1 MRRWQP
7 TPIQILVLGYVV
19 MIAIGSGLLM
29 LPMAVVAPLPYSDA
43 LFTATSALCVTGLV
57 VNDISTVFSR
67 VGQAF
72 ILLMIQLGGLG
83 IMSLSAFVA
92 LLLKKK
98 LSQQQVVFFQS
109 GVDDQNQANVLKI
122 IRAIVGLT
130 IAVECIGALL
140 LFLHWYGQGYGFS
153 NSLFYG
159 VFHAVSAFCNA
170 GFTLF
175 SDNFYQY
182 VDHGFLL
189 IVIATLVALGGLGFP
204 VLYNVLQVIKV
215 KFIPGRVARV
225 TPNSKL
231 VLWTSFWLIVGA
243 AGVIFIAERNHAF
256 GGLAVPDQVVNS
268 FFYSISARTAGF
280 STLDMNLF
288 HPAIL
293 LLIMGLM
300 YVGTA
305 PGSTGGGIRITTMV
319 VMLGNLVQVVR
330 GYEHLNLFYRRVSL
344 RTYRYALSIAMLSI
358 LIVGSFLTLLI
369 STQTGEWLPITF
381 EVVSAFGTAG
391 LSMGLTESLSFLGKF
406 FIIVLMMIGRVGALS
421 FLLVFSGRRKTEAV
435 IYPEE
440 HISVV

>member
-1 MRRWQP
+1 MNWWQP

-19 MIAIGSGLLM
+19 MIAIGSCLLM
-29 LPMAVVAPLPYSDA
+29 LPVALMAPIPYIDA

-57 VNDISTVFSR
+57 VNDVSVVFSR
-67 VGQAF
+67 VGQCI
-72 ILLMIQLGGLG
+72 ILAMIQLGGLG

-122 IRAIVGLT
+122 IRAIVGVT
-130 IAVECIGALL
+130 IAVEGAGAVL
-140 LFLHWYGQGYGFS
+140 LFLHWYGQGFGFS
-153 NSLFYG
+153 KSLFYG

-175 SDNFYQY
+175 SDSLYNYI
-182 VDHGFLL
+182 DHGFLL
-189 IVIATLVALGGLGFP
+189 LVIAALVTLGGLGFP
-204 VLYNVLQVIKV
+204 VLYNVIQVVKA
-215 KFIPGRVARV
+215 KFISGRVARI

-231 VLWTSFWLIVGA
+231 VLWTSFWLIIGA
-243 AGVIFIAERNHAF
+243 ASVIFIAEYQHAF
-256 GGLAVPDQVVNS
+256 QALPWPDQVINAV
-268 FFYSISARTAGF
+268 FYSISARTAGF
-280 STLDMNLF
+280 STMDLTLF
-288 HPAIL
+288 HPAVL
-293 LLIMGLM
+293 LLLMGLM

-330 GYEHLNLFYRRVSL
+330 GHEHLNLFYRRVSM

-358 LIVGSFLTLLI
+358 LIVGTFLSAMI
-369 STQTGEWLPITF
+369 STQASEWLPTTF

-391 LSMGLTESLSFLGKF
+391 LSMGLTDALSILGKF

-421 FLLVFSGRRKTEAV
+421 FLLVFSGRRKTASV
-435 IYPEE
+435 AYPEE